1 MKRHTSFLLS
11 FVLFTVALHAQS
23 MVEPGGKELNTAYFK
38 PRNIFQKLTWL
49 DKDGRVVGLATL
61 NCITRIDT
69 VKGKLM
75 YFQIRNDGKKDSTIA
90 EWPTLAPIYTSETS
104 SAGKI
109 VFDHHQK
116 DSVAYFDD
124 FLSDYLIGALPLK
137 PGYKGRFIVCGDH
150 KSVVTIKDV
159 FTDVLPSGNAQPIQ
173 VWLVQ
178 ANFAGFDVLYWIDK
192 TSGDMLK
199 SLFQFQDGSM
209 FMKSKI

>member
-1 MKRHTSFLLS
+1 MKLRYSLLLS
-11 FVLFTVALHAQS
+11 FVLITVALHAQEII
-23 MVEPGGKELNTAYFK
+23 EPGGKSLNTAYFK
-38 PRNIFQKLTWL
+38 PRVLFQKLTWL
-49 DKDGRVVGLATL
+49 DKDGKIVGLATL
-61 NCITRIDT
+61 NCITRIDS
-69 VKGKLM
+69 VNKKLI

-90 EWPTLAPIYTSETS
+90 EWPTLEPIYTSETS
-104 SAGKI
+104 STGKL
-109 VFDHHQK
+109 VFDHHKK

-124 FLSDYLIGALPLK
+124 FLSDYMIGALPLK
-137 PGYKGRFIVCGDH
+137 PGYKAKFVVCSDH

-159 FTDVLPSGNAQPIQ
+159 FTDVLPSGNAQPIE

-178 ANFAGFDVLYWIDK
+178 ANFAGFEVLYWIDK